1 MLSGLCEAIDARPYM
16 EGHGSRVSRLAET
29 IALRLGWGAGRIRR
43 LRIGAL
49 LHDVGKLAIADTI
62 WDKAERL
69 SEWEYAAIRRHPA
82 AGMRILARQPDFRFV
97 IPYVLFH
104 HEHWNGGGYPFGR
117 RGDEIPLEAR
127 VLAVADAFDAMT
139 SQRPYRNPLPEEDA
153 LAELKRNAGSH
164 FDPRIVAAF
173 EEIYPAVK
181 RTLEHMRPRITDP
194 EQTPAS

>member
-1 MLSGLCEAIDARPYM
+1 MLAGLCEAIDARPYM

-104 HEHWNGGGYPFGR
+104 HEHWNGAGYPFGR
-117 RGDEIPLEAR
+117 SGDEIPLEAR

-139 SQRPYRNPLPEEDA
+139 SPRPYGPPLPVNEA
-153 LAELKRNAGSH
+153 VAEIDRCAGTQ
-164 FDPRIVAAF
+164 FDPLVAGVFVELCRA
-173 EEIYPAVK
+173 AS
-181 RTLEHMRPRITDP
+181 PRLLAA
-194 EQTPAS
+194 QG

>member
-1 MLSGLCEAIDARPYM
+1 MLAGLCEAIDARPYM

-43 LRIGAL
+43 
-49 LHDVGKLAIADTI
+49 
-62 WDKAERL
+62 
-69 SEWEYAAIRRHPA
+69 HPA

-104 HEHWNGGGYPFGR
+104 HEHWNGAGYPFGR

-139 SQRPYRNPLPEEDA
+139 SPRPYGPPLPVNEA
-153 LAELKRNAGSH
+153 IAEIDRCAGTQ
-164 FDPRIVAAF
+164 FDPLVAGVFVELCRA
-173 EEIYPAVK
+173 AS
-181 RTLEHMRPRITDP
+181 PRLLAA
-194 EQTPAS
+194 QG